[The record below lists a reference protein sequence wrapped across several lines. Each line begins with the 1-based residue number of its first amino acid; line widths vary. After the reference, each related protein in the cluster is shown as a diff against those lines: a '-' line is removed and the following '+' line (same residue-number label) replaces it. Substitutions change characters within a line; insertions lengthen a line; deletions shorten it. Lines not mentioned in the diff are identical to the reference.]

1 MLDALN
7 FSKNLGQNYSHAEGV
22 QSYNGGAV
30 SQGALGDLFP
40 ATKLSHGCTF
50 AILLTLGHGS
60 IIPNRV
66 HTSILC
72 IYTNSVLYYAYFV
85 LFITKLS
92 IL

>member
-60 IIPNRV
+60 IIPNREPWTLV
-66 HTSILC
+66 
-72 IYTNSVLYYAYFV
+72 AFV
-85 LFITKLS
+85 
-92 IL
+92 